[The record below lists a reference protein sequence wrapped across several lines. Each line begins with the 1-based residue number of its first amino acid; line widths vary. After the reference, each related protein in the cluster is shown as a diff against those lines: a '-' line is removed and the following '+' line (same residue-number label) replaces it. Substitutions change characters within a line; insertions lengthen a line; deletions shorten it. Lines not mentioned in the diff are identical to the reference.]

1 MAATGVVGRSTR
13 LLAAII
19 QGEAELRSS
28 FKLMTVFQD
37 EVFQ

>member
-19 QGEAELRSS
+19 QIEAELRSN
-28 FKLMTVFQD
+28 FRLMTVFQD
-37 EVFQ
+37 GVFQ